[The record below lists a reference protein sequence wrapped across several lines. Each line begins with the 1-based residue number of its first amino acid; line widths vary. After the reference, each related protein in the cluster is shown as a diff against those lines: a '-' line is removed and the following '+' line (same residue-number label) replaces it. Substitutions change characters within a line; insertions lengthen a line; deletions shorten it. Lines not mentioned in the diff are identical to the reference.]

1 MPSGVVP
8 CHVLII
14 FFLVGRLHCAGF
26 QSLTE
31 QILSLLFASHSERP
45 FPVRDFFFLSGID
58 LYRFPAMLC
67 HALISGY

>member
-31 QILSLLFASHSERP
+31 QILSLLFTSHSERP
-45 FPVRDFFFLSGID
+45 FPVRDFFF
-58 LYRFPAMLC
+58 C
-67 HALISGY
+67 HELTSTDFLPCFVAC